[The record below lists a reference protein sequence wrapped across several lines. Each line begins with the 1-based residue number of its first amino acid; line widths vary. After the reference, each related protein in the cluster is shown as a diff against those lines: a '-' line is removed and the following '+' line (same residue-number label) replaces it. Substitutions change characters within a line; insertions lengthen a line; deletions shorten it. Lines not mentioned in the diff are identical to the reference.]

1 MSIRGCLERM
11 LSVLNGLIAMHP
23 LACHDVARLISRDR
37 DGELSKREQL
47 VVGLHCATCKAC
59 SSYREHLEF
68 IHQVSHSLGSD
79 PDKIS
84 HATLLPDAK
93 EKLRRKLG
101 ARKKQL

>member
-1 MSIRGCLERM
+1 MSIRGCVERM
-11 LSVLNGLIAMHP
+11 LAVLNGLIAIRP
-23 LACHDVARLISRDR
+23 LACHDIARLISRDR
-37 DGELSKREQL
+37 DGELSERERL
-47 VVGLHCATCKAC
+47 VVRLHCASCNAC

-84 HATLLPDAK
+84 RATLLPDAK

-101 ARKKQL
+101 ARKKRL

>member
-1 MSIRGCLERM
+1 MSISRCVERI

-37 DGELSKREQL
+37 DGELSERERL
-47 VVGLHCATCKAC
+47 VVRLHCATCRSC
-59 SSYREHLEF
+59 SSYRRHLEF

-79 PDKIS
+79 PAKIS
-84 HATLLPDAK
+84 HATLLPHAK

-101 ARKKQL
+101 AGKKRL

>member
-1 MSIRGCLERM
+1 MSIRGCVEQM

-37 DGELSKREQL
+37 DGELSERERL
-47 VVGLHCATCKAC
+47 VVHLHCATCRSC
-59 SSYREHLEF
+59 SSYRRHLEF
-68 IHQVSHSLGSD
+68 IHKISRSLDSD

-84 HATLLPDAK
+84 HATLPPDAK

-101 ARKKQL
+101 AGKKRL